1 MTNTWK
7 KVVVVI
13 ALLGASSLVSA
24 RAAVTVYAE
33 ETETSSNAVVATA
46 EAPSRAMLR
55 PRQVTEIRSSQP
67 MRIIRRCGL
76 TRRAFTLA
84 VRTRWISMCRI

>member
-46 EAPSRAMLR
+46 EAPVETNAPATTSHRDKK
-55 PRQVTEIRSSQP
+55 
-67 MRIIRRCGL
+67 
-76 TRRAFTLA
+76 F
-84 VRTRWISMCRI
+84 